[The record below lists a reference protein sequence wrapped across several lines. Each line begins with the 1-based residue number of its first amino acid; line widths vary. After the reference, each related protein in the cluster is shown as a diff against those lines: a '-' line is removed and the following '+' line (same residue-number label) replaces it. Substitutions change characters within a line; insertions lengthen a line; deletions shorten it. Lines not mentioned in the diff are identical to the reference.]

1 MLVATTAAPQAQLQA
16 PKHGV
21 DIVGVQ
27 LDANAESDA
36 ADCTELLSDRF
47 VPATPSLSTIPQSA
61 AATEARR
68 TVATLIPALVAL
80 FLLVACTTNLL
91 VTGLGPGS
99 RFFVNGMSA
108 LNHDRRIAYKSA
120 WQQLL
125 PAADTKARLS
135 SSHGLSQ
142 PANAAA
148 CASLAVLLIGAL
160 VHTKLQSWSHS
171 GLSRY
176 SSLPSRGIPA
186 TAPDVITPQSC
197 FQRACAALR
206 GGAGAGGG
214 PVWDDIALPMLCG
227 GVIGLAMAAYQ
238 TLLGG
243 TIATVWGLAQTVL
256 SPAWS
261 VLLVPA
267 SLLSL
272 SALLATQLPQANGVN
287 FVSAVSKHETLSFSR
302 GVVRYARAPSRML
315 YARLIYMPHLYATSI
330 CLIYMP
336 HLYASS
342 ICLIYMP
349 HQYAS
354 SICLIYMPL
363 HALCAPRDAMAP
375 WLPRG
380 LPRLTS
386 ATPSPHILPL
396 LSQVG
401 TTVLTYLLTYLLTYS
416 RRWEPQSSQSSP
428 SRVAAQLVQ
437 RVHAFVWVR
446 RWRSP
451 FAAPSRPA
459 TRTDTWT
466 RCIRTRRRS
475 SADAPPSR
483 PFLTTRLLAP
493 SL

>member
-315 YARLIYMPHLYATSI
+315 YARHIYMPHLYAPSI

-336 HLYASS
+336 HLYAIACS
-342 ICLIYMP
+342 MRATRRDGAMVATRA
-349 HQYAS
+349 AS
-354 SICLIYMPL
+354 SNLCYAQPSHPPAPLAGGNHSRLNPRHHEWRLSWSRGSMPL
-363 HALCAPRDAMAP
+363 CGCGAGARH
-375 WLPRG
+375 
-380 LPRLTS
+380 
-386 ATPSPHILPL
+386 
-396 LSQVG
+396 SQ
-401 TTVLTYLLTYLLTYS
+401 
-416 RRWEPQSSQSSP
+416 RP
-428 SRVAAQLVQ
+428 A
-437 RVHAFVWVR
+437 VR
-446 RWRSP
+446 R
-451 FAAPSRPA
+451 PA
-459 TRTDTWT
+459 
-466 RCIRTRRRS
+466 RTRGRAASALDGAHRRM
-475 SADAPPSR
+475 R
-483 PFLTTRLLAP
+483 RHLGLF
-493 SL
+493 